1 MKKAISLAAA
11 AAIALGQAASTGLFT
26 ATAADSTEFPYK
38 IEGEDLEGATLWTSI
53 YENKIPNY
61 SGEGFTYLTGGDISF
76 TIDVPADGMYSI
88 TVRGAQILDKGGR
101 YQTVAVNGSEYHTTV
116 PYADEWTDFDFGMV
130 RLNKGENTISFTN
143 KYGYMA
149 IDYVTV
155 SEAEFPDLSLATDE
169 ACDPDATPEAKALL
183 KYLKSVYG
191 KNIISGQQQIYG
203 GGNSVSTSIRYDSNS
218 NKCVDSDGTEYV
230 IDEESWDTDE
240 QGNKFPWH
248 CTGPDGQVYTY
259 STQNRNYTYN
269 D

>member
-53 YENKIPNY
+53 SENKIPNY

-169 ACDPDATPEAKALL
+169 SCDPDATPETKALL

-218 NKCVDSDGTEYV
+218 NLSLIHISEPT
-230 IDEESWDTDE
+230 
-240 QGNKFPWH
+240 
-248 CTGPDGQVYTY
+248 
-259 STQNRNYTYN
+259 RR
-269 D
+269 